1 MKLPYKRLGQ
11 ILELLLNN
19 SANRYV
25 STSFLAQKLNVSTR
39 TIRSDIQALNKE
51 LTAFKAK
58 IKNKRGAGFYLTNVD
73 AETKV
78 KLLQVAKSDLPA
90 TRSEER
96 IAAVEQY
103 LLLNDRVKLSDLV
116 ENFFISD
123 NTFFSYL
130 VTIKKEFNEFNLKVN
145 KAKDYYKVKG
155 SETDKR
161 NFIISKLI
169 NKKSDNYI
177 VDFTEKER
185 SILANVNLDKLKKQ
199 IHAFLRHYNYHI
211 SDINTKN
218 IILHFALTISRIK
231 LNFHL
236 ETSTHA
242 NIKKSVLNNLI
253 ELFAKIEREYEI
265 ELNQQEKDDLV
276 YHFALNFPECVIDT
290 NKTNSKES
298 IAKAVTFFLQNI
310 KREFAI
316 NLLNDQEL
324 RVNLTQHLTNLVKI
338 KKVNG
343 KRKNPLLNVILSTF
357 PYAYEI
363 TAYSAPILEHML
375 NLKLDDDELSFITLH
390 IGASI
395 ERQGSRSSKKNAA
408 LICGSGVSTAAL
420 VRAKL
425 ETQFASFLNI
435 TGTYTYDEY
444 LEGKANNNNFLI
456 SMVPI
461 NNAKVPVIQI
471 DLANFHNDIL
481 QLSEYLRSL
490 NNPYRAIDK
499 LFDEENIYLLKEKM
513 SKNELLDMLIKKL
526 EQKKIVNK
534 DFKEKVYEREKM
546 YSTAVGGKI
555 AIPHSLG
562 YATNKSKVCFARLAQ
577 PIMWDEKNELK
588 YVFLLAIARQDY
600 LSVQKLFDFI
610 VDLQTN
616 STFRE
621 IIDKSSTADDIKTAI
636 SKLIQ
641 NSY

>member
-1 MKLPYKRLGQ
+1 LKLPYKRLGQ

-577 PIMWDEKNELK
+577 PIMWDEKNEVK

>member
-19 SANRYV
+19 STNRYV

-577 PIMWDEKNELK
+577 PIMWDEKNEVK

>member
-19 SANRYV
+19 STNRYV
-25 STSFLAQKLNVSTR
+25 STSFLAQKFNVSTR

-577 PIMWDEKNELK
+577 PIMWDEKNEVK